1 MSRDSGTNPIH
12 DCSGDRQGAL
22 VCLAMAELVPAYVM
36 RIQFG
41 AQCLKPLQGSILGIP
56 REVIPCI
63 EIGSPIPKM
72 VKDAADANAEMN
84 VDRH

>member
-12 DCSGDRQGAL
+12 DCSGDRQSAL
-22 VCLAMAELVPAYVM
+22 VSLAMAELVPAYVM

-41 AQCLKPLQGSILGIP
+41 TQCLKPLQGSLLGIP
-56 REVIPCI
+56 REVIPHVDI
-63 EIGSPIPKM
+63 RSPVSKM
-72 VKDAADANAEMN
+72 VEDAADANAEMN